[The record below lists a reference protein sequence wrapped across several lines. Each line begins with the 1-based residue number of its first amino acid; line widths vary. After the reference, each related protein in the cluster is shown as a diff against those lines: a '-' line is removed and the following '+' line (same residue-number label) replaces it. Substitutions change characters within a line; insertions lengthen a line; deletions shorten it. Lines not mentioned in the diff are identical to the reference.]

1 MAQSE
6 RVCFRAAFQG
16 NLMKISN
23 LMIAVVFSCVLFAS
37 STAAFAAENMK
48 QKVVLVTG
56 ASSGIGLRIA
66 ETLAKNDYYVYAG
79 ARKQADLERLD
90 AIENISSVK
99 LDVTDQKDIDAAVNF
114 VRGEGRGLWGIV
126 NNAGVVMLSPLA
138 TGSEDDVRFT
148 FEVNLFGPVRINN
161 ALLPFLLE
169 SGGRTTT
176 IGSIS
181 GFVAGSS
188 DGGYSASKFAIEG
201 YTDSLAAELA
211 ESGVHVSVVD
221 PGQYKSK
228 IRGKMLAQLLAS
240 ADAGEIELDSAKRSE
255 LIRTNF
261 GNDVLKEPDE
271 VARAVLHVMSSDT
284 PKRRYMVTPNA
295 QEARGT
301 ISAALQRLLEL
312 NEDQPYSY
320 DREQL
325 IALLDELMDAQQT
338 HKNEQGVK
346 DAD

>member
-1 MAQSE
+1 M
-6 RVCFRAAFQG
+6 
-16 NLMKISN
+16 NISN
-23 LMIAVVFSCVLFAS
+23 ALITVLWCGLFAS
-37 STAAFAAENMK
+37 NMAAFAEENTE
-48 QKVVLVTG
+48 QKAVLVTG

-66 ETLAKNDYYVYAG
+66 ETLAKNGYFVYAG
-79 ARKQADLERLD
+79 ARKEADLERLD
-90 AIENISSVK
+90 AIDNMSSVR
-99 LDVTDQKDIDAAVNF
+99 LDVTDQKDIDAAVDF

-126 NNAGVVMLSPLA
+126 NNAGVVMLSTLA
-138 TGSEDDVRFT
+138 TGSEDAVRFT
-148 FEVNLFGPVRINN
+148 FEVNVFGPVRVNN
-161 ALLPFLLE
+161 AFLPFLLE

-181 GFVAGSS
+181 GYIAEGA
-188 DGGYSASKFAIEG
+188 DGGYSASKFAVEG

-211 ESGVHVSVVD
+211 ESVVHVSVVD

-228 IRGKMLAQLLAS
+228 IRGKMLTQLLAS
-240 ADAGEIELDSAKRSE
+240 ADAGEIELDPAKRAE

-261 GNDVLKEPDE
+261 GNDALKEPDE

-295 QEARGT
+295 EEARWT

-320 DREQL
+320 DRDQL

-338 HKNEQGVK
+338 E
-346 DAD
+346 